1 MEATYEL
8 FYWPMLQGR
17 GEFVRLLLEQAG
29 AAYVDVARL
38 PEKEGGGVSA
48 ITRVLADETI
58 RPRPYAP
65 PILRHGELYLSQ
77 VANICAYL
85 APRHGLIGEDERS
98 RFTANLLAL
107 TIADVVAEA
116 HDTHH
121 PIATG
126 LYYEDQ
132 RPEAERRAAFFVTQ
146 RLPRFLRYF
155 EGLLAQNEA
164 GRGRYLVGETL
175 TYVDLSLFQLVEGLA
190 YAFPRGFATVVGD
203 VPLLQALR
211 EHVAAQPRIAAYLAS
226 PRRLAFNE
234 HGIFRHYPE
243 LDLAADP
250 DE

>member
-1 MEATYEL
+1 MDATYETY
-8 FYWPMLQGR
+8 YWPMLQGR

-29 AAYVDVARL
+29 VPYVDVARL
-38 PEKEGGGVSA
+38 REDEGGGVAA

-58 RPRPYAP
+58 KPRPYAP
-65 PILRHGELYLSQ
+65 PILRHGDLYLSQ

-85 APRHGLIGEDERS
+85 APRHGLVGDDARS
-98 RFTANLLAL
+98 RFTANHLAL

-155 EGLLAQNEA
+155 ETQLRDNEE
-164 GRGRYLVGETL
+164 GGGHHLVGATL
-175 TYVDLSLFQLVEGLA
+175 SYVDLSLFQLVEGLA
-190 YAFPRGFATVVGD
+190 YAFPRAFADVAPD

-211 EHVAAQPRIAAYLAS
+211 QQIAALPRITAYLAS
-226 PRRLAFNE
+226 PRRLAFNQ

-243 LDLAADP
+243 LDRP
-250 DE
+250 